1 MEAINEHLRIDEL
14 LTQETT
20 DFAATNEE
28 GNLPTLVTPEKA
40 RGNRNEPKEAM
51 KMTETKTEG
60 KAKDGDF
67 NTPGKNRKTQSKLG
81 SVAGKSNPYGTLQ
94 SKKREVVTQSEDA
107 KKPAGKKLKIEACQT
122 TETIFCK
129 FCMTEHKKHN
139 LERFYKCNQS
149 DCGRLIKD
157 NFRDE
162 DERLHGTDVKEDAFD
177 NLEKHFHAIE
187 YNFVYDKGPNKEN
200 TFGLFKM
207 REKAIAA
214 GILPKDFY
222 MDTYGNNHAMTSAVR
237 AVAKSLEK
245 RDATKFRFAFHA
257 LMYLIMIGNYT
268 KFDRPIRR

>member
-81 SVAGKSNPYGTLQ
+81 SVAGKSNPYGTMQ

-107 KKPAGKKLKIEACQT
+107 KKPAGKKLKFEACQT

-129 FCMTEHKKHN
+129 FCMTEHKKHH
-139 LERFYKCNQS
+139 LERFCKCNQS
-149 DCGRLIKD
+149 DCGGLIKD
-157 NFRDE
+157 DFRDE
-162 DERLHGTDVKEDAFD
+162 DERLHGTDMKEDAFD

-200 TFGLFKM
+200 TLGLFKM
-207 REKAIAA
+207 R
-214 GILPKDFY
+214 D
-222 MDTYGNNHAMTSAVR
+222 
-237 AVAKSLEK
+237 
-245 RDATKFRFAFHA
+245 
-257 LMYLIMIGNYT
+257 
-268 KFDRPIRR
+268 